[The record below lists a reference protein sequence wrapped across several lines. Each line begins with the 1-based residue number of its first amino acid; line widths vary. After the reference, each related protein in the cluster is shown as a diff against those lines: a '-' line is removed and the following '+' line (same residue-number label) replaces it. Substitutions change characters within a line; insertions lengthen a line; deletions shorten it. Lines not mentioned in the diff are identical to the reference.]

1 MEKIRETLSSYDNI
15 GRAPNIVSIAKPPWS
30 NRKHSGKLER
40 LILQLGKGKG
50 EFSEITGIPR
60 SIGCIGNN
68 NFILRREPLSEERM
82 TELIKEF
89 HLVSGRE
96 LYLTNYD
103 NAGRLMEIAKYA
115 VHIGIPNVYATLRIE
130 DIDKVNYVKGVKVIV
145 EAVYSRKNI
154 ERIESLNWAYGALI
168 ITTQERYKEFLTTPV
183 DFEGEIYLDVIYPGS
198 LKNVKLNL
206 LELKRTHKPD
216 ANIYHDCLSGTLTIT
231 ADGYALPCPLLRGFV
246 IGDAKEEGI
255 RKLAR
260 KNRLRKFWRMT
271 KNEIEDCA
279 RCPFRYVCHDCRAIE
294 FQASGDPLG
303 IEFCPLEV

>member
-1 MEKIRETLSSYDNI
+1 MEKIRETLLSYDNI
-15 GRAPNIVSIAKPPWS
+15 RKVPNIVSIAKPPWT

-40 LILQLGKGKG
+40 LILQLGEGKG

-68 NFILRREPLSEERM
+68 NFILRREPLSDERM
-82 TELIKEF
+82 MELINEF
-89 HLVSGRE
+89 YLANGRE

-103 NAGRLMEIAKYA
+103 SAERLMKIAEYA
-115 VHIGIPNVYATLRIE
+115 VSIGIPNVYVILRIE
-130 DIDKVNYVKGVKVIV
+130 DVDKVNYVKGVKVIV
-145 EAVYSRKNI
+145 EAVYSRENI
-154 ERIESLNWAYGALI
+154 EKIESLNWAYGALI
-168 ITTQERYKEFLTTPV
+168 IITQEKYKEFLNTSI

-198 LKNVKLNL
+198 LKKVKLNL
-206 LELKRTHKPD
+206 LELKRTRKPD
-216 ANIYHDCLSGTLTIT
+216 TNVYHDCLSGNLTIT

-260 KNRLRKFWRMT
+260 KNRLRKFWKMT
-271 KNEIEDCA
+271 KNEIESCA
-279 RCPFRYVCHDCRAIE
+279 HCPFRYICHDCRAIE
-294 FQASGDPLG
+294 FQASGDPFG